1 MITPKALAAEIGKDK
16 FRPAYFFY
24 GLEDYRI
31 AEGIKY
37 LTAAFLSEEQR
48 RSNVRRLDCRRDSF
62 DTILTELA
70 SLPLLGERQVLVI
83 AQFQRLHIKQVERV
97 LALLEPPDANRVVI
111 FSSPSSVMARGRKA
125 FTGRAFFKRVAKS
138 MTVVEFEKMN
148 MKDARGGVQ
157 RMLKSAGVTIE
168 PQALELLVVTIAGN
182 RGGLEGEVNKLID
195 YTDPGGTVTID
206 DIRKVCSGYEV
217 FNVFELADQIV
228 TGSTGRVIKMLDRL
242 LADGQTPV
250 GILSLLQGH
259 FMSLYLV
266 RGGRKLTGP
275 RAWLTSRFA
284 EQARHYK
291 PERLEDILC
300 ELATADA
307 DLRGGPLKPEST
319 LQTVIVGLMQ

>member
-1 MITPKALAAEIGKDK
+1 MITPKALAAEVGKGK
-16 FRPAYFFY
+16 FRPAYYFF
-24 GLEDYRI
+24 GVEDYRI

-37 LTAAFLSEEQR
+37 LTASFLSEEQR
-48 RSNVRRLDCRRDSF
+48 LSNVRRLDCRRDSF

-83 AQFQRLHIKQVERV
+83 AQFQSLHIKQVERV

-111 FSSPSSVMARGRKA
+111 LTSPSSVMARGRKD
-125 FTGRAFFKRVAKS
+125 FTGRAFFKKVTKAAAA
-138 MTVVEFEKMN
+138 VEFEKMG
-148 MKDARGGVQ
+148 MKDVRGMVQ
-157 RMLKSAGVTIE
+157 RMLKSADVTIA
-168 PQALELLVVTIAGN
+168 PQAMELLAATIAGN

-195 YTDPGGTVTID
+195 FVPKGGTITID
-206 DIRKVCSGYEV
+206 EIRRVCSGYEV

-228 TGSTGRVIKMLDRL
+228 AGSTARVIKMLDKL
-242 LADGQTPV
+242 LVDGQSPV
-250 GILSLLQGH
+250 GILTLLQGH

-266 RGGRKLTGP
+266 RGGRRLSGP

-284 EQARHYK
+284 EQARRYSN
-291 PERLEDILC
+291 ERLESIIC
-300 ELATADA
+300 ELAAADA